1 METSL
6 RTRSGNPIDFG
17 ASQAMK
23 FINKLFGSAG
33 GILIGAMM
41 LLVVAEVSS
50 RLFWGSSIEGTI
62 EIVGMFLAL
71 AVFFGFSPCEEDGKH
86 VRVELVAARL
96 PQKIRIC
103 LDIFVYIVAIV
114 VVAAITWQVGL
125 DTLSSWS
132 IREVLPGAKVQ
143 VPVYPAKTAAFI
155 GYLAFC
161 VQLTVSLVTKIRTR
175 RVY

>member
-1 METSL
+1 
-6 RTRSGNPIDFG
+6 
-17 ASQAMK
+17 MK

-96 PQKIRIC
+96 PKKVRDY
-103 LDIFVYIVAIV
+103 LDIVVYMIAIV
-114 VVAAITWQVGL
+114 VVAVITWQVGL

-155 GYLAFC
+155 GYLAFF
-161 VQLTVSLVTKIRTR
+161 VQLMVSMVGKIKRQR
-175 RVY
+175 GR